1 MAAHKPIPLPPPWTP
16 ITRLG
21 CQTGKRNVFF
31 QGQLASW
38 RALLAV
44 VWSPL
49 KSSAALTCVFKMHD
63 ELFGLLGRCT
73 RYFPFDSPFKLRGI
87 YIHLNH
93 MEKKLLS
100 TTSKKK
106 KKAHIWNFHPV
117 QSSCWKWYDN
127 TCSKFLPIA
136 GSSFNMSLS
145 RNWSTS
151 AWQFWVTRWLLA
163 C

>member
-21 CQTGKRNVFF
+21 CQTGKHNVFF

-49 KSSAALTCVFKMHD
+49 KSSAALTCGFKMRD

-73 RYFPFDSPFKLRGI
+73 RYFPFDSPFKLREI

-93 MEKKLLS
+93 GKEA
-100 TTSKKK
+100 TEYNFQKKK
-106 KKAHIWNFHPV
+106 KKPIYGISTQSSLHAGSDMTTPSLTSSPV
-117 QSSCWKWYDN
+117 QKV
-127 TCSKFLPIA
+127 P
-136 GSSFNMSLS
+136 SL
-145 RNWSTS
+145 
-151 AWQFWVTRWLLA
+151 WV
-163 C
+163 